1 MVVLTNAA
9 NTLAG
14 TFSGNGGGL
23 TNLNAAQLVAGPVPL
38 GQLPGAVVT
47 NNAPGVTLAG
57 VFSGNGAGLT
67 NLAATNLTGTVAD
80 ARLSTNVAQL
90 SANQAFTGAN
100 RFAGVGVLTN
110 AANTL
115 AGTFSGN
122 GGGLTNL
129 NASNL
134 AGTVADARLSTNVT
148 LLSAPQTFTGSNRFA
163 GVVVLTNAANTLAGT
178 LSGNGGGLTNLNAA
192 AISGGITTNLLIG
205 GHTFYITNGIII
217 KLQ

>member
-1 MVVLTNAA
+1 VAGTSAIWQYLGNGQWGAVRQGLNATNLSGTIPLANLPKTVVTNNGTGVTLSGRFAGSGAGLTNLAATNLTGTFADARLSTNVALLSAPQAFTGANRFAGAVTLTNAA
-9 NTLAG
+9 NT
-14 TFSGNGGGL
+14 
-23 TNLNAAQLVAGPVPL
+23 V
-38 GQLPGAVVT
+38 
-47 NNAPGVTLAG
+47 AG
-57 VFSGNGAGLT
+57 VFAGNGTGLT

-115 AGTFSGN
+115 AGT
-122 GGGLTNL
+122 
-129 NASNL
+129 
-134 AGTVADARLSTNVT
+134 
-148 LLSAPQTFTGSNRFA
+148 
-163 GVVVLTNAANTLAGT
+163 